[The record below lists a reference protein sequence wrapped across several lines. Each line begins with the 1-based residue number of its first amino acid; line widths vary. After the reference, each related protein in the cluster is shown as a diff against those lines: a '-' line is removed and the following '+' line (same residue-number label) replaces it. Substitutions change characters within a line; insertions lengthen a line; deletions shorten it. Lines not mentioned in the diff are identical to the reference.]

1 MPVLQ
6 YFSPTSKSYIYNGF
20 TKKRTNVR
28 NALRVCSVFE
38 DDFHDTTNEVD
49 KSDQK
54 NICNGKEHT
63 YRRRFF
69 FTEILVVL
77 CCEPRFAF
85 GSAIQQDGT
94 KVEHSVHNVRY
105 KGKEWSV
112 ILPDTYQRV
121 STLGGIQINN
131 KSSERTLKSESPI
144 LARFSSENKDVDVT
158 VSLKSTNA
166 LKLSL
171 LQANSIEELGTIDS
185 LPRLFLPA
193 SAIVLKSISGKS
205 ENMRTFY
212 SWEFIYENQRVLLS
226 VIFILFDLFN
236 ILFNILLHFRLV
248 FTLES
253 YLC

>member
-54 NICNGKEHT
+54 NIGNGKEHT

-144 LARFSSENKDVDVT
+144 LARFSSENKDVD
-158 VSLKSTNA
+158 
-166 LKLSL
+166 
-171 LQANSIEELGTIDS
+171 ANSIEELGTIDS

-212 SWEFIYENQRVLLS
+212 SWEFIYENQRAS
-226 VIFILFDLFN
+226 VYFGKLFMLGCSSKTIVWENYEESFHEISKTFN
-236 ILFNILLHFRLV
+236 IGNEL
-248 FTLES
+248 
-253 YLC
+253 